1 MYFGQSYLECS
12 AWCLSVCHQKN
23 EQNGKSNSE
32 EYGRK
37 KVSIAHWTSTEKLS
51 IMGPNPI
58 WIRNW
63 YFFFLFIHLRFH
75 KLPSYYF
82 RKSWAYFGTWHFGK
96 RHFGTDISSRGFFS
110 TRTFCH
116 ENISTLV
123 YFGTMDNLE
132 QECYSTGTFQHKDVS
147 AHWHFGTWTFWHCA
161 KQHRHFYTDILAQ
174 VPLSQNVLVP
184 KCPHAKKFLW
194 CLLLK

>member
-1 MYFGQSYLECS
+1 MISWNSCRGPKFPSHWHSVRLRFSFKYCSQKDRLRICRNLFKTSNFQKLKVVKCMYFGQSYLECS

-110 TRTFCH
+110 TRTFQH
-116 ENISTLV
+116 WYISA
-123 YFGTMDNLE
+123 
-132 QECYSTGTFQHKDVS
+132 Q
-147 AHWHFGTWTFWHCA
+147 WT
-161 KQHRHFYTDILAQ
+161 I
-174 VPLSQNVLVP
+174 
-184 KCPHAKKFLW
+184 
-194 CLLLK
+194 